1 MSKVRWGILST
12 AKIGLNK
19 VIPAMQQGRYCDM
32 VGLASRD
39 LVAALWLT
47 KPLYGTTRYFERLP
61 GVLRLIG
68 FFGKELLVSN
78 LRVLWDVITPRHISR
93 PGIIGLPLDARTDV
107 EIMLVA
113 NLISLTPGTL
123 SLDLSEDRRVLYIH
137 VMFLDDIE
145 KTRQQIKQ
153 GLEKRILEV
162 MR

>member
-1 MSKVRWGILST
+1 MMNLFLLNIFLALGFSAVFGQLNLSGF
-12 AKIGLNK
+12 ISGF
-19 VIPAMQQGRYCDM
+19 V
-32 VGLASRD
+32 VGY
-39 LVAALWLT
+39 VALWLT
-47 KPLYGTTRYFERLP
+47 KPLYGKTRYFERLS

-78 LRVLWDVITPRHISR
+78 LKVLWDVITPRHISR

-137 VMFLDDIE
+137 VMFLEDIE

-153 GLEKRILEV
+153 GLERRVLEV

>member
-1 MSKVRWGILST
+1 MMNLFLLNIFLALGFSAVLGRLNLS
-12 AKIGLNK
+12 GF
-19 VIPAMQQGRYCDM
+19 VSGFV
-32 VGLASRD
+32 VGY
-39 LVAALWLT
+39 AALWLT
-47 KPLYGTTRYFERLP
+47 NPLYGKTGYFERLP

-68 FFGKELLVSN
+68 FFGKELLISN
-78 LRVLWDVITPRHISR
+78 LRVLWDVITPQHISR
-93 PGIIGLPLDARTDV
+93 PGIIGLPLDARTDA

-145 KTRQQIKQ
+145 ATRQQIKQ
-153 GLEKRILEV
+153 GLERRVLEV

>member
-1 MSKVRWGILST
+1 MNLFL
-12 AKIGLNK
+12 LNIFLALGFSA
-19 VIPAMQQGRYCDM
+19 VLGQLNLGGFISGFV
-32 VGLASRD
+32 VGY
-39 LVAALWLT
+39 VALWLT
-47 KPLYGTTRYFERLP
+47 KPLYGKTRYFERLS

-78 LRVLWDVITPRHISR
+78 LKVLWDVITPRHISR

-123 SLDLSEDRRVLYIH
+123 SLELSEDRRVLYIH

-153 GLEKRILEV
+153 GLERRVLEV

>member
-1 MSKVRWGILST
+1 MNLFLLNIFLS
-12 AKIGLNK
+12 IGFSAVLGQFNLSGFLTGF
-19 VIPAMQQGRYCDM
+19 I
-32 VGLASRD
+32 VGYM
-39 LVAALWLT
+39 ALWLS
-47 KPLYGTTRYFERLP
+47 KPLYGPTRYFERLP
-61 GVLRLIG
+61 KVIGLIS
-68 FFGKELLVSN
+68 FFAKELLVSN

-93 PGIIGLPLDARTDV
+93 PGIIGIPLDARTDA

-145 KTRQQIKQ
+145 ETRQEIKQ
-153 GLEKRILEV
+153 GLERRVLEV

>member
-1 MSKVRWGILST
+1 MNVFLLNIFLALGFSAVMGQPNLSGFLSGF
-12 AKIGLNK
+12 I
-19 VIPAMQQGRYCDM
+19 
-32 VGLASRD
+32 VGYI
-39 LVAALWLT
+39 ALWLT
-47 KPLYGTTRYFERLP
+47 KPLYGRTRYFERLP
-61 GVLRLIG
+61 KVIGLIS

-93 PGIIGLPLDARTDV
+93 PGIIGIPLDARSDT

-137 VMFLDDIE
+137 VMFLEDIE
-145 KTRQQIKQ
+145 MTRQQIKQ
-153 GLEKRILEV
+153 GLEKRVLEV